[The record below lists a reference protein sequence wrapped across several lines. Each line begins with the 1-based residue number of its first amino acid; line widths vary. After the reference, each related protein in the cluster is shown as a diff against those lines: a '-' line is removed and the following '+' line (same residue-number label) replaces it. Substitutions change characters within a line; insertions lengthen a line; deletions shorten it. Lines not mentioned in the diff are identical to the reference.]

1 MFTEW
6 LTWFLTVLLE
16 VLLSVLGPSDLLS
29 LLGLS
34 L

>member
-16 VLLSVLGPSDLLS
+16 VLLNVLGPSDLLS